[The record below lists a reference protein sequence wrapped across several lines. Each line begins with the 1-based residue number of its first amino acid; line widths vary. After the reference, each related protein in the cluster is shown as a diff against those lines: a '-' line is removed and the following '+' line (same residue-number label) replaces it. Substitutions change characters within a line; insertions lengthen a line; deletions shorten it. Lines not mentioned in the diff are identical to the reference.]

1 MQKRNN
7 VSWSKLDNA
16 AKIFPCTSNN
26 RDTKVFRFACELK
39 EEVEQPILQEALE
52 LTLEEFPV
60 YRSVL
65 KKGLF
70 WYYLESS
77 NLKPVVQI
85 ESKQPCSPLYF
96 RNKKTLL
103 FEVSYYH
110 KRINLEVY
118 HALSDGTGALLF
130 LKTLVKNYLM
140 KKHPQDFAGKQL
152 LIDYDASNMQ
162 KADDSFQK
170 YYTQSNRKFKIKNK
184 KAYHIRQ
191 PRLSENRISIIEGK
205 VPLQD
210 MLQKAHE
217 YHVTLTELIAT
228 LFFCAIEKEMA
239 LKDKKDPVTI
249 VVPVNLR
256 KYFYSA
262 TIRNFFGV
270 ISVSYDFAK
279 QPADFDAI
287 LQHISH
293 SMKEELTVERLS
305 QRMNGL
311 SALEH
316 NMFARPV
323 PLFIK
328 DIVMREANRIS
339 EKSWTASLSNIGK
352 IDMPQELKPYIESFN
367 VFVSTN
373 IIQICMCSYENN
385 LNITFSS
392 AYVGTDIQKNFFR
405 SLTQMGI
412 SVEIS
417 SNQIEEQ

>member
-1 MQKRNN
+1 MQKRSN

-39 EEVEQPILQEALE
+39 EEIEQEILQEALE
-52 LTLEEFPV
+52 LTLLEFPV

-77 NLKPVVQI
+77 TIQPVVQM
-85 ESKQPCSPLYF
+85 ESKQPCSPLYI
-96 RNKKTLL
+96 RNKKSLL

-130 LKTLVKNYLM
+130 LKTLVKNYIIKKYPQAFEGKTLLM
-140 KKHPQDFAGKQL
+140 
-152 LIDYDASNMQ
+152 DYDASESQ
-162 KADDSFQK
+162 KTDDSFFK
-170 YYTQSNRKFKIKNK
+170 YYTQNNKNFKIKTGP
-184 KAYHIRQ
+184 AYRIRQ
-191 PRLSENRISIIEGK
+191 PRLSENRISVIEGK
-205 VPLQD
+205 LPLKD
-210 MLQKAHE
+210 VLQKAHE
-217 YHVTLTELIAT
+217 HHVTLTVFIAS
-228 LFFCAIEKEMA
+228 LFLCAIEKEMA
-239 LKDKKDPVTI
+239 LKDKKNPVTI

-256 KYFYSA
+256 KYFYSE

-270 ISVSYDFAK
+270 INISCDFSKNQANLEEVM
-279 QPADFDAI
+279 QY
-287 LQHISH
+287 ISK
-293 SMKEELTVERLS
+293 SMSEELDVERLS

-316 NMFARPV
+316 NIFARPV

-328 DIVMREANRIS
+328 DIIMREANRIS
-339 EKSWTASLSNIGK
+339 EKERTASLSNIGK
-352 IDMPQELKPYIESFN
+352 VDIHDELKSYVESFN

-373 IIQICMCSYENN
+373 IMQICMCSYENN
-385 LNITFSS
+385 LTITFTS
-392 AYVGTDIQKNFFR
+392 AYNGTDIQKNFFR
-405 SLTQMGI
+405 SLTKMGI
-412 SVEIS
+412 PVQVTT
-417 SNQIEEQ
+417 NQVDEE